1 MTEKESPSD
10 LAKNLHRR
18 AVERNMETA
27 AQMPENRETLS
38 ADETQLLLHDLRVH
52 QIELQMQTEE
62 LQQTQEKLEAL
73 LAKYFDLYDLA
84 PVGYVTL
91 SETGLILEA
100 NLTVANMVG
109 AARGALVNRPFSRLI
124 LPEDKDL
131 YHLHFKQWRLLSAI
145 DQGSRRICDLRLVKN
160 DGTPFWARLES
171 IVAQNADSSLTCR
184 VVISDI
190 TDHKQ
195 AEQDR
200 FARQSAEE
208 ASLAMSQFVANM
220 SHEIRTPLTS
230 ILGFAQV
237 LERDPLLTPGQIKHV
252 QTITRS
258 GVHLLRLINEILDM
272 SKINASTL
280 NEAPFYLLDL
290 LGDLEM
296 MFRSRTDAK
305 GLQLLIERKESLPRQ
320 LIGDEGKLRQICVNL
335 MGNAIK
341 FTETGGV
348 TMRVHTEAVEG
359 KTVEGKKAVRLVA
372 EVEDTGPGIPDDD
385 IYRIFGTFQQAE
397 AGVKVGGTGLG
408 LTISRRFVEK
418 MGGKLTAMS
427 QVGKGSCF
435 RFDVLLEL
443 ADDVADRK
451 IPALRRI
458 VGLVPGAGP
467 YRILVVDDI
476 QINRVLLLKLLKP
489 IGFDVKEASDG
500 IEALKIFEYWAP
512 HAVLMDMRMPNMDGY
527 EATRRLK
534 STEAGRATF
543 VIAITANAFEDS
555 RRQAMAS
562 GMDAYLSKPFRP
574 EELFDLLEKTL
585 GLRYVFAE

>member
-62 LQQTQEKLEAL
+62 LHQTQEKLEAL

-109 AARGALVNRPFSRLI
+109 AARGALVSRPFNSLI
-124 LPEDKDL
+124 LREDKDL

-171 IVAQNADSSLTCR
+171 IVAQDADSSLTYR

-237 LERDPLLTPGQIKHV
+237 LERDPLLKPGQIKHV

-280 NEAPFYLLDL
+280 NEAHFYLLDL
-290 LGDLEM
+290 LDDLEM

-348 TMRVHTEAVEG
+348 TMRVHTEVVEG

-372 EVEDTGPGIPDDD
+372 EVEDTGLGIPDDD

-443 ADDVADRK
+443 ADDVAERK
-451 IPALRRI
+451 VPAVRRI
-458 VGLVPGAGP
+458 VGLVPGAEP
-467 YRILVVDDI
+467 YRIMVVDDI
-476 QINRVLLLKLLKP
+476 PINRTLLLELLKP

-500 IEALKIFEYWAP
+500 VEALKIFEHWAP
-512 HAVLMDMRMPNMDGY
+512 HAVLMDMRMPIMDGY
-527 EATRRLK
+527 ETTRRLRA
-534 STEAGRATF
+534 TEAGRATF